1 MKSYNDA
8 ILPPATIGIL
18 GGGQL
23 GQMMA
28 FSAKQMGYKVG
39 ILDPTENSPA
49 GQVSDFQIISDY
61 DDENAVKQFAKKV
74 DILTY
79 EFENVDQD
87 LIKKIKNDVFIPQ
100 KINELE
106 ITSNRIKEKFFLRDN
121 QIPVVNFQAINNI
134 DDLVNG
140 VAKIG
145 YQSILKSTEGG
156 YDGHAQYDINN
167 EKDLI
172 EIKKK
177 FDSGEWILEE
187 KKKFQKEVS
196 MMVVRNTDGKIHT
209 FPLSENI
216 HKNHIL
222 HKSIVPARVDNKVIK
237 DATDI
242 AKKIAER
249 LDLIGILGI
258 EFFLLDNGSLV
269 VNELAPRPHNSGH
282 YTIEACNIS
291 QFEAHIRSICNID
304 IPDIVLNNKSLM
316 VNLLGEDLVNARNEL
331 PNKPNWH
338 FHDYGKDK
346 IKPARKMGHI
356 TLLGNNIEN
365 LLNDVNKLNH

>member
-1 MKSYNDA
+1 MKSYNKA

-28 FSAKQMGYKVG
+28 LSAKQMGYKVG
-39 ILDPTENSPA
+39 ILDPNQNSPA
-49 GQVSDFQIISDY
+49 GQVSDFQFVANY
-61 DDENAVKQFAKKV
+61 DDEQEVKKFANKV
-74 DILTY
+74 DVLTY

-87 LIKKIKNDVFIPQ
+87 LMKKIESDVFIPQ

-106 ITSNRIKEKFFLRDN
+106 ITSNRIREKSFLRDN
-121 QIPVVNFQAINNI
+121 QIPVVNFALIKTI
-134 DDLVNG
+134 DDLTS
-140 VAKIG
+140 AITKIG
-145 YQSILKSTEGG
+145 YPSILKSTEGG

-167 EKDLI
+167 EHDLI
-172 EIKKK
+172 EIKNELIA
-177 FDSGEWILEE
+177 GEWILEE
-187 KKKFQKEVS
+187 KKKFQKEIS
-196 MMVVRNTDGKIHT
+196 MMVVKNDDSEIHT

-222 HKSIVPARVDNKVIK
+222 HKSIVPARVDNSVIE
-237 DATDI
+237 DSI
-242 AKKIAER
+242 NISKKIAEK
-249 LDLIGILGI
+249 LDLIGVLGI
-258 EFFLLDNGSLV
+258 EFFLLDNGHLV

-291 QFEAHIRSICNID
+291 QFEAHIRSICNLK
-304 IPDIVLNNKSLM
+304 IPIINLNNNSLM
-316 VNLLGEDLVNARNEL
+316 VNLLGNDLVNARNEL

-356 TLLGNNIEN
+356 TLLGNNIEE
-365 LLNDVNKLNH
+365 LLNDVNKF